1 LNQAPPKR
9 TRTQHI
15 RHAYVALLAVVAV
28 LGLNSCTTLPV
39 SATHD
44 VCYIFNAKRSWHHA
58 AVNMQ
63 HSRGVPLHVA
73 MAVMY
78 HESKFRKKAK
88 PPRRYILGII
98 PWKRR
103 SSAYGY
109 AQAIDSTWESYISD
123 SRNYGAQRTNFYD
136 AMDFVGWYI
145 GKSEDIAN
153 IPKTD
158 PYNQYL
164 AYHEGWT
171 GFKRGTYNNKAW
183 LQRVASEVASTSALY
198 REQYNNCAGSL
209 NRGYLS
215 IRQRS

>member
-1 LNQAPPKR
+1 LKQSPQKLACLQQLR
-9 TRTQHI
+9 RF
-15 RHAYVALLAVVAV
+15 RVALMAVIAVVT
-28 LGLNSCTTLPV
+28 LNSCTTLPV

-44 VCYIFNAKRSWHHA
+44 VCYIFNAKRSWHKA
-58 AVNMQ
+58 AVQMQ
-63 HSRGVPLHVA
+63 QTRGVPLHVA

-78 HESKFRKKAK
+78 HESKFRRKAK
-88 PPRRYILGII
+88 PPRRYLLGFI

-109 AQAIDSTWESYISD
+109 AQAIDGTWASYIND
-123 SRNYGAQRTNFYD
+123 SRNYGARRTNFYD

-171 GFKRGTYNNKAW
+171 GFKKGSYKSKAK
-183 LQRVASEVASTSALY
+183 LKGVLIRLCFLGMRLE
-198 REQYNNCAGSL
+198 AG
-209 NRGYLS
+209 
-215 IRQRS
+215 QETM